1 MGGQGAKGREE
12 VGGGGRGK
20 GISHR
25 RARAEQDQSLASAA
39 PHQPGL
45 TAGMSVVG
53 PLGDLS
59 SGGVSKDKPCLSHLE
74 TSTVPTVLGFPGIHF
89 PS

>member
-12 VGGGGRGK
+12 VGVEKRGGREREEKGK
-20 GISHR
+20 GISHW
-25 RARAEQDQSLASAA
+25 RAGAEQEQSLASAA

-59 SGGVSKDKPCLSHLE
+59 SGGVSKDKPCLSL
-74 TSTVPTVLGFPGIHF
+74 T
-89 PS
+89 